1 MQKRILITLKDITE
15 AGGGERVGVNLANA
29 FAQDL
34 GQRVQI
40 VSFFRSQEKP
50 CYALD
55 STLTCTY
62 LCNAKAKSKNPL
74 TTLLN
79 KTLFRL
85 IFSYRVHKLAQKSDI
100 ILANDGW
107 FVPLFKD
114 KTRFFKNSQ
123 NPHKPLYIRLWHLN
137 APKKMRK
144 KLALFD
150 TLVIPSSKELSLWQR
165 YHNFVRVIPNFLPQI
180 PSLSTTY
187 SQKVV
192 LSVGRL
198 SKEKGFFRLLD
209 IWKLVQESIKNPP
222 YSVILSETKCSEVS
236 IQKTENRLLNIEC
249 QNENCVD
256 FSPTAQNDKIKVS
269 QNDKSLDLR
278 NDDNLTQWQLIIVG
292 DGVLKKELESKIKAL
307 NLQESVILKPFTKQ
321 IEKEYLSAS
330 IYAMTSHFEGFGMV
344 LAEASSY
351 GLPCVAF
358 DIKAGPSDIIA
369 DEKSGFLVADND
381 LQGYADKLMLLMR
394 DENLRQ
400 NFGTKAKQVVSEKFS
415 KEVVMKEW
423 QGLFDEQNIEIKDK
437 YGY

>member
-34 GQRVQI
+34 GQKVQI

-74 TTLLN
+74 ITLLN

-107 FVPLFKD
+107 FVPLFKN

-150 TLVIPSSKELSLWQR
+150 TLVIPSSKELPLWQR

-192 LSVGRL
+192 LSVGRMD
-198 SKEKGFFRLLD
+198 KGDQKGFFRLLD
-209 IWKLVQESIKNPP
+209 IWQ
-222 YSVILSETKCSEVS
+222 IL
-236 IQKTENRLLNIEC
+236 
-249 QNENCVD
+249 
-256 FSPTAQNDKIKVS
+256 AQNKKFECEF
-269 QNDKSLDLR
+269 QK
-278 NDDNLTQWQLIIVG
+278 WKLIIVG

-321 IEKEYLSAS
+321 IEKEYLNAS
-330 IYAMTSHFEGFGMV
+330 IYAMSSHFEGFGMV

-351 GLPCVAF
+351 ALPCIAF
-358 DIKAGPSDIIA
+358 DVKTGPSDIIEN
-369 DEKSGFLVADND
+369 EKSGFLVADND

>member
-34 GQRVQI
+34 GQKVQI

-74 TTLLN
+74 ITLLN

-107 FVPLFKD
+107 FVPLFKN

-150 TLVIPSSKELSLWQR
+150 TLVIPSSKELPLWQR

-180 PSLSTTY
+180 PSLNTTY
-187 SQKVV
+187 SQKAV

-209 IWKLVQESIKNPP
+209 IWQ
-222 YSVILSETKCSEVS
+222 IL
-236 IQKTENRLLNIEC
+236 
-249 QNENCVD
+249 
-256 FSPTAQNDKIKVS
+256 AQNKKFECEF
-269 QNDKSLDLR
+269 QK
-278 NDDNLTQWQLIIVG
+278 WQLIIVG

-321 IEKEYLSAS
+321 IEKEYLNAS
-330 IYAMTSHFEGFGMV
+330 IYAMSSHFEGFGMV

-351 GLPCVAF
+351 ALPCIAF

-394 DENLRQ
+394 DENLRE

>member
-34 GQRVQI
+34 GQKVQI

-74 TTLLN
+74 ITLLN

-114 KTRFFKNSQ
+114 KTRSFKNSQ

-150 TLVIPSSKELSLWQR
+150 TIVVLSTKELDIWQR

-180 PSLSTTY
+180 PSLNTTY

-192 LSVGRL
+192 LSVGRMD
-198 SKEKGFFRLLD
+198 EGDQKGFFRLLD
-209 IWKLVQESIKNPP
+209 IWQIVQDKLAKLAD
-222 YSVILSETKCSEVS
+222 LSPK
-236 IQKTENRLLNIEC
+236 
-249 QNENCVD
+249 
-256 FSPTAQNDKIKVS
+256 
-269 QNDKSLDLR
+269 
-278 NDDNLTQWQLIIVG
+278 DNAQWQLIIVG

-330 IYAMTSHFEGFGMV
+330 IYAMSSHFEGFGMV

-351 GLPCVAF
+351 ALPCVAF
-358 DIKAGPSDIIA
+358 DVKTGPSDIIA
-369 DEKSGFLVADND
+369 DEKSGFLVEDND

-415 KEVVMKEW
+415 KEMVMKEW

>member
-29 FAQDL
+29 FVQDL
-34 GQRVQI
+34 GQKVQI

-74 TTLLN
+74 ITLLN

-114 KTRFFKNSQ
+114 KTCFFKNSQ

-150 TLVIPSSKELSLWQR
+150 TLVIPSSKELPLWQR

-180 PSLSTTY
+180 PSLNTTY
-187 SQKVV
+187 SQKAV
-192 LSVGRL
+192 LSVGRMD
-198 SKEKGFFRLLD
+198 KGDQKGFFRLLD
-209 IWKLVQESIKNPP
+209 IWQ
-222 YSVILSETKCSEVS
+222 IL
-236 IQKTENRLLNIEC
+236 
-249 QNENCVD
+249 
-256 FSPTAQNDKIKVS
+256 AQNKKFECEF
-269 QNDKSLDLR
+269 QKWR
-278 NDDNLTQWQLIIVG
+278 LIIVG

-330 IYAMTSHFEGFGMV
+330 IYAMSSHFEGFGMV

-351 GLPCVAF
+351 ALPCVAF

-394 DENLRQ
+394 DENLREK
-400 NFGTKAKQVVSEKFS
+400 FGTKAKQVVSEKFG

-423 QGLFDEQNIEIKDK
+423 QGLFDE
-437 YGY
+437 

>member
-34 GQRVQI
+34 GQKVQI

-74 TTLLN
+74 ITLLN

-150 TLVIPSSKELSLWQR
+150 TLVIPSSKELPFWQR

-180 PSLSTTY
+180 PSLNTTY
-187 SQKVV
+187 SQKAV
-192 LSVGRL
+192 LSVGRMD
-198 SKEKGFFRLLD
+198 EGDQKGFFRLLD
-209 IWKLVQESIKNPP
+209 IWK
-222 YSVILSETKCSEVS
+222 IL
-236 IQKTENRLLNIEC
+236 
-249 QNENCVD
+249 
-256 FSPTAQNDKIKVS
+256 AQNKKFECEF
-269 QNDKSLDLR
+269 QK
-278 NDDNLTQWQLIIVG
+278 WQLIIVG

-307 NLQESVILKPFTKQ
+307 NLQERVILKPFTKQ

-351 GLPCVAF
+351 ALPCIAF

-400 NFGTKAKQVVSEKFS
+400 NFGSKAKQLVSEKFS

>member
-34 GQRVQI
+34 GQKVQI

-74 TTLLN
+74 ITLLN

-114 KTRFFKNSQ
+114 KTCFFKNSQ

-150 TLVIPSSKELSLWQR
+150 TLVILSHAEFSIWQKF
-165 YHNFVRVIPNFLPQI
+165 NKNVRVIPNFLPQI

-187 SQKVV
+187 SQKAV
-192 LSVGRL
+192 LSVGRMD
-198 SKEKGFFRLLD
+198 KGDQKGFFRLLD
-209 IWKLVQESIKNPP
+209 IWQ
-222 YSVILSETKCSEVS
+222 IL
-236 IQKTENRLLNIEC
+236 
-249 QNENCVD
+249 
-256 FSPTAQNDKIKVS
+256 AQNKKFECEF
-269 QNDKSLDLR
+269 QK
-278 NDDNLTQWQLIIVG
+278 WQLIIVG

-321 IEKEYLSAS
+321 IEKEYLNAS
-330 IYAMTSHFEGFGMV
+330 IYAMSSHFEGFGMV

-351 GLPCVAF
+351 ALPCIAF

-394 DENLRQ
+394 DENLRF

>member
-34 GQRVQI
+34 GQKVQI

-74 TTLLN
+74 ITLLN

-107 FVPLFKD
+107 FVPLFKN

-150 TLVIPSSKELSLWQR
+150 TLVIPSSKELPLWQR

-180 PSLSTTY
+180 PSLNTTY
-187 SQKVV
+187 SQKAV

-209 IWKLVQESIKNPP
+209 IWQ
-222 YSVILSETKCSEVS
+222 IL
-236 IQKTENRLLNIEC
+236 
-249 QNENCVD
+249 
-256 FSPTAQNDKIKVS
+256 AQNKKFECEF
-269 QNDKSLDLR
+269 QK
-278 NDDNLTQWQLIIVG
+278 WQLIIVG

-321 IEKEYLSAS
+321 IEKEYLNAS
-330 IYAMTSHFEGFGMV
+330 IYAMSSHFEGFGMV

-351 GLPCVAF
+351 ALPCIAF

-394 DENLRQ
+394 DENLRF

>member
-34 GQRVQI
+34 GQKVQI

-74 TTLLN
+74 ITLLN

-85 IFSYRVHKLAQKSDI
+85 IFSYRVHKLAQTSDI

-107 FVPLFKD
+107 FVPLFKN

-150 TLVIPSSKELSLWQR
+150 TLVIPSSKELPLWQC

-180 PSLSTTY
+180 PSLNTTY
-187 SQKVV
+187 SQKAV
-192 LSVGRL
+192 LSVGRMD
-198 SKEKGFFRLLD
+198 KGDQKGFFRLLD
-209 IWKLVQESIKNPP
+209 IWQ
-222 YSVILSETKCSEVS
+222 IL
-236 IQKTENRLLNIEC
+236 
-249 QNENCVD
+249 
-256 FSPTAQNDKIKVS
+256 AQNKKFECEF
-269 QNDKSLDLR
+269 QKWR
-278 NDDNLTQWQLIIVG
+278 LIIVG

-321 IEKEYLSAS
+321 IEKEYLNAS
-330 IYAMTSHFEGFGMV
+330 IYAMSSHFEGFGMV

-351 GLPCVAF
+351 ALPCVAF
-358 DIKAGPSDIIA
+358 DVKTGPSDIIA
-369 DEKSGFLVADND
+369 DEKSGFLVEDND
-381 LQGYADKLMLLMR
+381 LQGYADKLMLLMC

-423 QGLFDEQNIEIKDK
+423 QGLFDGQNIEIKDK

>member
-34 GQRVQI
+34 GQKVQI

-74 TTLLN
+74 ITLLN

-114 KTRFFKNSQ
+114 KTCFFKNSQ

-180 PSLSTTY
+180 PSLNTTY
-187 SQKVV
+187 LQKVV
-192 LSVGRL
+192 LSVGRMD
-198 SKEKGFFRLLD
+198 EGDQKGFLRLLD
-209 IWKLVQESIKNPP
+209 IWK
-222 YSVILSETKCSEVS
+222 IL
-236 IQKTENRLLNIEC
+236 
-249 QNENCVD
+249 
-256 FSPTAQNDKIKVS
+256 AQNKKFECEF
-269 QNDKSLDLR
+269 QK
-278 NDDNLTQWQLIIVG
+278 WQLIIIG
-292 DGVLKKELESKIKAL
+292 DGVLKKELESKIEAL
-307 NLQESVILKPFTKQ
+307 NLQERVILKPFTKQ

-351 GLPCVAF
+351 ALPCVAF
-358 DIKAGPSDIIA
+358 DIKAGPSDIIEN
-369 DEKSGFLVADND
+369 EKSGFLVEDND

-394 DENLRQ
+394 DENLRE

>member
-34 GQRVQI
+34 GQKVQI

-74 TTLLN
+74 ITLLN

-150 TLVIPSSKELSLWQR
+150 TLVIPSSKELPLWQR

-180 PSLSTTY
+180 PSLNTTY
-187 SQKVV
+187 SQKAV
-192 LSVGRL
+192 LSVGRMD
-198 SKEKGFFRLLD
+198 KGDQKGFFRLLD
-209 IWKLVQESIKNPP
+209 IWQ
-222 YSVILSETKCSEVS
+222 ILAQNKKFECE
-236 IQKTENRLLNIEC
+236 IQK
-249 QNENCVD
+249 
-256 FSPTAQNDKIKVS
+256 
-269 QNDKSLDLR
+269 
-278 NDDNLTQWQLIIVG
+278 WQLIIVG

-330 IYAMTSHFEGFGMV
+330 IYAMSSHFEGFGMV

-351 GLPCVAF
+351 ALPCVAF
-358 DIKAGPSDIIA
+358 DVKTGPSDIIA

-381 LQGYADKLMLLMR
+381 LQGYADKLMLLMC
-394 DENLRQ
+394 DENLRE

>member
-34 GQRVQI
+34 GQKVQI

-137 APKKMRK
+137 APKKIRK

-150 TLVIPSSKELSLWQR
+150 TLVIPSSKELPLWQR

-180 PSLSTTY
+180 PSLNTTY

-209 IWKLVQESIKNPP
+209 IWQ
-222 YSVILSETKCSEVS
+222 IL
-236 IQKTENRLLNIEC
+236 
-249 QNENCVD
+249 
-256 FSPTAQNDKIKVS
+256 AQNKKFECEF
-269 QNDKSLDLR
+269 QK
-278 NDDNLTQWQLIIVG
+278 WQLIIVG

-351 GLPCVAF
+351 ALPCIAF
-358 DIKAGPSDIIA
+358 DIKAGPSDIIEN
-369 DEKSGFLVADND
+369 EKSGFLVEDND

-400 NFGTKAKQVVSEKFS
+400 NFGTKAKQLVSEKFS

>member
-1 MQKRILITLKDITE
+1 MQKHILIILKDITE

-34 GQRVQI
+34 GQKVQI
-40 VSFFRSQEKP
+40 VSFFHSQEKP

-74 TTLLN
+74 ITLLN

-114 KTRFFKNSQ
+114 KTCFFKNSQ

-150 TLVIPSSKELSLWQR
+150 TLVVLSTKELDTWQK

-192 LSVGRL
+192 LSVGRMD
-198 SKEKGFFRLLD
+198 KGDQKGFFRLLD
-209 IWKLVQESIKNPP
+209 IWQ
-222 YSVILSETKCSEVS
+222 IL
-236 IQKTENRLLNIEC
+236 
-249 QNENCVD
+249 
-256 FSPTAQNDKIKVS
+256 AQNKKFECEF
-269 QNDKSLDLR
+269 QKWR
-278 NDDNLTQWQLIIVG
+278 LIIVG

-321 IEKEYLSAS
+321 IEKEYLNAS

-344 LAEASSY
+344 LVEASSY
-351 GLPCVAF
+351 GLPCIAF
-358 DIKAGPSDIIA
+358 DIKAGPSDIIEN
-369 DEKSGFLVADND
+369 EKSGFLVADND

-400 NFGTKAKQVVSEKFS
+400 NFGTKAKQLVSEKFS

>member
-34 GQRVQI
+34 GQKVQI

-74 TTLLN
+74 ITLLN

-107 FVPLFKD
+107 FVPLFKN

-150 TLVIPSSKELSLWQR
+150 TLVIPSSKELPLWQR

-209 IWKLVQESIKNPP
+209 IWKIVQDTINNPSLHESAPHCHSERSAKHEAKNPKEMHKDNKN
-222 YSVILSETKCSEVS
+222 SLDSSATLS
-236 IQKTENRLLNIEC
+236 
-249 QNENCVD
+249 
-256 FSPTAQNDKIKVS
+256 P
-269 QNDKSLDLR
+269 QNDKSLDLH

-330 IYAMTSHFEGFGMV
+330 IYAMSSHFEGFGMV

-351 GLPCVAF
+351 ALPCVAF
-358 DIKAGPSDIIA
+358 DVKTGPSDIIEN
-369 DEKSGFLVADND
+369 EKSGFLVADND